1 MPSIEY
7 GRIST
12 HVQRCETTMDENA
25 YQFGIGSIDLGGALL
40 QLLVLLL
47 QFEPGVLAEVIGLLC
62 RGPPLIISSPT
73 ASALTLL
80 RLLGLL
86 LLTSPAS
93 TAAATATLTAS
104 GLAAGLTADVG
115 GLGISLL
122 GGLLIIIATLLLR
135 SGLRDALTLS
145 AVGLA
150 HLLSVGR
157 CTQQIDLSVWG
168 WG

>member
-1 MPSIEY
+1 MPSIY
-7 GRIST
+7 VRANQ
-12 HVQRCETTMDENA
+12 HMQRCETTMDENA
-25 YQFGIGSIDLGGALL
+25 YQFGIGSIDLGGVLL

-62 RGPPLIISSPT
+62 RGPPMIISSPT

-93 TAAATATLTAS
+93 TAAAATATLTAS

-157 CTQQIDLSVWG
+157 GTQQIDLSVWG